1 MQASVSPTAAPPA
14 VGDLV
19 HGLLRAILLTPEDDR
34 FRVIE
39 ENDLTV
45 TQVRATVMLAC
56 SDPEPL
62 AGGRIAERIGASPA
76 AVSRALEGLVR
87 KGFVTRHES
96 EEDRRVRP
104 FSITDPGRELAGD
117 LVALRRAQID
127 RFLDTLDA
135 AHRDR
140 LRDALAPLAAEELLT
155 DRRRRPGRKLTERFG
170 HLITDENSK
179 WWTLAAMCFALFMI
193 MLDNTVMNVA
203 LPSIQK
209 DLGASISSLEWVVNG
224 YSLSFAVLLATG
236 GRLGDIL
243 GRRRMFM
250 TGVVLFALSSATAG
264 LAPSTGALVAS
275 RVTQGVGAALMMPA
289 TLSIIT
295 NAFPPAERGRA
306 IGTWAGVSAL
316 ALALG
321 PLLGGFLTEHVS
333 WRAIFYLNIPVAA
346 GAIVTA
352 LFAVRESRDETVGRE
367 IDWAGTA
374 VLTAGLTAGV
384 LALIEGNNWGWGSER
399 IIALIVAS
407 IALLITFGWLESKV
421 RAPIVQFE
429 FLRNRNFFGALTVAF
444 VISFAMLGMFFFMAL
459 YIQNILGYSPL
470 EAGVRFLPT
479 TLVIMVVAP
488 IAGRM
493 TDRIGARVPIVA
505 GLALVAVSLHL
516 QAQITD
522 TSGYAS
528 LLVPFIL
535 MGFGIGLTMSP
546 MSTAAMNAVHV
557 TKSGLASGLLSMSRM
572 VGGTFGVAV
581 LGAIFQGSS
590 RTELESALSG
600 SGLPA
605 SQVDSI
611 SEQLGSGGL
620 DQTLAGLPPD
630 VARQAAGAAHD
641 AFISGLT
648 TSIGVSAA
656 VAAGGAILAWFLI
669 AAQRP
674 DPSGEQV
681 PDAPGEAPSPAPGLA
696 RGIVE

>member
-1 MQASVSPTAAPPA
+1 M
-14 VGDLV
+14 
-19 HGLLRAILLTPEDDR
+19 
-34 FRVIE
+34 
-39 ENDLTV
+39 
-45 TQVRATVMLAC
+45 TQ
-56 SDPEPL
+56 
-62 AGGRIAERIGASPA
+62 
-76 AVSRALEGLVR
+76 
-87 KGFVTRHES
+87 
-96 EEDRRVRP
+96 
-104 FSITDPGRELAGD
+104 
-117 LVALRRAQID
+117 
-127 RFLDTLDA
+127 
-135 AHRDR
+135 
-140 LRDALAPLAAEELLT
+140 
-155 DRRRRPGRKLTERFG
+155 RFG
-170 HLITDENSK
+170 HLITDENAK

-203 LPSIQK
+203 LPSIQS
-209 DLGASISSLEWVVNG
+209 DLHASISSLEWVVNG

-250 TGVVLFALSSATAG
+250 TGVILFALSSATAG

-384 LALIEGNNWGWGSER
+384 LALIEGNSWGWGSPR
-399 IIALIVAS
+399 IIGLIAAAL
-407 IALLITFGWLESKV
+407 ALLAAFAWLEGKV

-459 YIQNILGYSPL
+459 YIQNILGFSPL

-493 TDRIGARVPIVA
+493 TDRIGARIPIVA
-505 GLALVAVSLHL
+505 GLGLVAVSLFL
-516 QAQITD
+516 QAQISD
-522 TSGYAS
+522 TSGYGS
-528 LLVPFIL
+528 LLIPFIL

-557 TKSGLASGLLSMSRM
+557 SKSGLASGLLSMSRM

-600 SGLPA
+600 SGVPA

-611 SEQLGSGGL
+611 SQQLGSGGL
-620 DQTLAGLPPD
+620 DQALAGLPPD
-630 VARQAAGAAHD
+630 AARQAAAAAHD

-656 VAAGGAILAWFLI
+656 VAAAGAVLAWLLI
-669 AAQRP
+669 AAQRSE
-674 DPSGEQV
+674 PSGEGLPAAAELPPQDPAAPV
-681 PDAPGEAPSPAPGLA
+681 PELA
-696 RGIVE
+696 RSVAE